1 MQRDPSLHVARLEC
15 ISKSYG
21 GQRVLEEFSFEL
33 EPGCV
38 TALLGPNGAG
48 KSTVAGLLTG
58 RLAADTG
65 KVCLFGLD
73 PRDRRARA
81 RMGIMLQSAGL
92 PETLTVRELIDLHA
106 SHYARHMATDEVI
119 KQAGLVDLADR
130 RCSKLSGGE
139 QRRVQF
145 ALAISGAPDLL
156 VLDEPTTGFD
166 SEARRAMWQLV
177 RAKAEAGSAVLLATH
192 HMDEAEA
199 LADRV
204 VVIAKGAVI
213 ADGPPPQIKSQV
225 AGSVIRLRTRL
236 PAARFRNLANVAKVE
251 ERGADLA
258 ILTSNPRP
266 TLEAVFQID
275 PDLQHFEVVGAS
287 LEDALENLIMSQ
299 SEKEAA

>member
-1 MQRDPSLHVARLEC
+1 MQTDPSPHVARLEC
-15 ISKSYG
+15 VSKSYG

-58 RLAADTG
+58 RLAADHG
-65 KVCLFGLD
+65 KVSLFGLD

-92 PETLTVRELIDLHA
+92 PETLTVSELIELHA
-106 SHYARHMATDEVI
+106 SHYARRMATDRVI
-119 KQAGLVDLADR
+119 EQAGLVDLADR

-166 SEARRAMWQLV
+166 SEARRVMWQLV
-177 RAKAEAGSAVLLATH
+177 RAKAEAGTAVLLATH
-192 HMDEAEA
+192 HMDEADA
-199 LADRV
+199 LADRI
-204 VVIAKGAVI
+204 VVIANGGIVS
-213 ADGPPPQIKSQV
+213 DGPPSEIKSQV
-225 AGSVIRLRTRL
+225 AGSVLRLRTRL
-236 PAARFRNLANVAKVE
+236 PAARFRILPDIMKVE

-258 ILTSNPRP
+258 ILTSSPRR

-275 PDLQHFEVVGAS
+275 PHLQHFEVVGAS
-287 LEDALENLIMSQ
+287 LEDALENLIMDQ
-299 SEKEAA
+299 SKKEAA

>member
-1 MQRDPSLHVARLEC
+1 MQTDPIPHVARLEC
-15 ISKSYG
+15 VSKSYG
-21 GQRVLEEFSFEL
+21 AQRVLEKFSFEL

-58 RLAADTG
+58 RLTADTG
-65 KVCLFGLD
+65 ETSLFGLD

-92 PETLTVRELIDLHA
+92 PETLTVRELIELHA
-106 SHYARHMATDEVI
+106 SHYARHMATDVVI
-119 KQAGLVDLADR
+119 KQAGLVNLADR

-166 SEARRAMWQLV
+166 SEARRTMWQLV

-199 LADRV
+199 LADRIA
-204 VVIAKGAVI
+204 VIAKGAVI

-225 AGSVIRLRTRL
+225 AGSVLRLRTRL
-236 PAARFRNLANVAKVE
+236 PAARFRNLPDVVKVE

-258 ILTSNPRP
+258 ILTSGPRP